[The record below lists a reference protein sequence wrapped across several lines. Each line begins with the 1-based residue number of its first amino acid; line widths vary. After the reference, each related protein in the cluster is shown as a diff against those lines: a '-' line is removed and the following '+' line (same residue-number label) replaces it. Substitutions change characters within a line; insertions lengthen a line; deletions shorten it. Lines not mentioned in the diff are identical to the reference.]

1 MIAGRKSSGGF
12 YNRAIA
18 TMEAAPTNA
27 YNPDDATGFIRLNGF
42 PVESRSQA
50 SAEGEEMIGDRRP
63 VSKF

>member
-1 MIAGRKSSGGF
+1 MTAGRQTRASF

-27 YNPDDATGFIRLNGF
+27 YNPDDATGFIRLNGL

-50 SAEGEEMIGDRRP
+50 SAEGEEMICDLRP
-63 VSKF
+63 LPKS